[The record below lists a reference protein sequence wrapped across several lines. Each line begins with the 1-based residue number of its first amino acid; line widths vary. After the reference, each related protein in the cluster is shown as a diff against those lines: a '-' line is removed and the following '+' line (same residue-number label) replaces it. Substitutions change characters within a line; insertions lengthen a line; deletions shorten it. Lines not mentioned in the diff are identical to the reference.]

1 MSIKYNL
8 EKKSSSPWIEKY
20 RPTSINDLLLD
31 KSTINKVNNIIK
43 DKSLPN
49 IIITGV
55 PGIGK
60 TTTILCLAKS
70 LLGPHV
76 SNFVLEL
83 NASDER
89 GIKAVH
95 DSIVH
100 FCRKKMKINESKY
113 AQHKIVLLDEADNM
127 TKKAQQLINNLM
139 EKYRKTTRFAFTC
152 NNSSDIIES
161 IQSRCI
167 ILRYKRLENEKI
179 KNRLK
184 YICENEKIKF
194 NTKGI
199 NALILTSEG
208 DMRKA
213 INNLQLTF
221 NSFDKV
227 NESNVFEICNKP
239 NPIIITNIFKYCI
252 KNNIKKALE
261 CLDNLWNLGY
271 SNSDISL
278 GMLNTLKLLDDNS
291 LIIDK
296 EIKIIFFDIVC
307 KTNLIISKGIDSKLQ
322 LTSCISLL
330 SSVMEDNSINLKETN
345 YFI

>member
-8 EKKSSSPWIEKY
+8 EKKNSSPWIEKY
-20 RPTSINDLLLD
+20 RPTSINELLLD
-31 KSTINKVNNIIK
+31 DCTMNKVRTINKE
-43 DKSLPN
+43 KSLPN

-89 GIKAVH
+89 GIKAVN
-95 DSIVH
+95 DSIIH
-100 FCRKKMKINESKY
+100 FCRKKMQINESKY

-167 ILRYKRLENEKI
+167 ILRYKRLDNKKVHERIKYICDNEKI
-179 KNRLK
+179 K
-184 YICENEKIKF
+184 Y
-194 NTKGI
+194 TDKGLSSI
-199 NALILTSEG
+199 ILTSEG
-208 DMRKA
+208 DMRQA
-213 INNLQLTF
+213 INNLQMTYNGF
-221 NSFDKV
+221 KV
-227 NESNVFEICNKP
+227 INEKNVPGVVSPF
-239 NPIIITNIFKYCI
+239 IT
-252 KNNIKKALE
+252 
-261 CLDNLWNLGY
+261 
-271 SNSDISL
+271 
-278 GMLNTLKLLDDNS
+278 
-291 LIIDK
+291 
-296 EIKIIFFDIVC
+296 
-307 KTNLIISKGIDSKLQ
+307 
-322 LTSCISLL
+322 
-330 SSVMEDNSINLKETN
+330 
-345 YFI
+345 

>member
-31 KSTINKVNNIIK
+31 NSTINKVNNIIK
-43 DKSLPN
+43 EKSLPN

-127 TKKAQQLINNLM
+127 TKKAQQLINILM
-139 EKYRKTTRFAFTC
+139 NKYINSTRFAFTC

-179 KNRLK
+179 NKRLK
-184 YICENEKIKF
+184 YICDKEEIKS
-194 NTKGI
+194 NLKGI
-199 NALILTSEG
+199 KALILTSEG

-213 INNLQLTF
+213 INNLQLTY
-221 NSFDKV
+221 NSFDEI
-227 NESNVFEICNKP
+227 NEDTVFEICNKP
-239 NPIIITNIFKYCI
+239 NPVIINNIFKYCL
-252 KNNIKKALE
+252 KNNLKKALE

-271 SNSDISL
+271 SNSDIAL
-278 GMLNTLKLLDDNS
+278 GMLNTLKILDDD
-291 LIIDK
+291 LILDQNL
-296 EIKIIFFDIVC
+296 KITFFDIVC
-307 KTNLIISKGIDSKLQ
+307 KTNLIISKGIDSRLQ

-330 SSVMEDNSINLKETN
+330 SSVNENKSNYLYDNN